1 MSRMCIFGSHAEGKL
16 IGESEETMVSPS
28 EPLEIPVSFK
38 ASGSECLDCPGLDY
52 FKQAIR
58 YSLGEESETEFQVCF
73 YNARLARYH
82 GRVFLL
88 DGRVS
93 PYDDLWQG
101 EYFEGKPYTPVTEIV
116 FTRRDRK
123 TGEVLETLRM
133 ESVPGIIH
141 DLVKEFGPE
150 IRKPKEDSPR
160 SVDDDPFDDLP
171 F

>member
-1 MSRMCIFGSHAEGKL
+1 MSRKLLYSSRAEGKL
-16 IGESEETMVSPS
+16 IGESEDTMSPP
-28 EPLEIPVSFK
+28 EPLEIPVSFES
-38 ASGSECLDCPGLDY
+38 SGSECPDCRGFDH
-52 FKQAIR
+52 FEQAIR
-58 YSLGEESETEFQVCF
+58 SSLGEESETEFQVCF
-73 YNARLARYH
+73 YNAMLARYH

-88 DGRVS
+88 DGRAA

-101 EYFEGKPYTPVTEIV
+101 EYLEGKPYTPVTEIV

-160 SVDDDPFDDLP
+160 SVDDLPFDDLP

>member
-1 MSRMCIFGSHAEGKL
+1 M
-16 IGESEETMVSPS
+16 
-28 EPLEIPVSFK
+28 
-38 ASGSECLDCPGLDY
+38 
-52 FKQAIR
+52 
-58 YSLGEESETEFQVCF
+58 
-73 YNARLARYH
+73 
-82 GRVFLL
+82 
-88 DGRVS
+88 
-93 PYDDLWQG
+93 
-101 EYFEGKPYTPVTEIV
+101 TEIV